1 MAIFIDD
8 LKTVDDLGNQVD
20 LSALVED
27 AAGGS
32 DEPPR
37 VRTGTGRHDRRRPLQ
52 LSTRP
57 NSSQG
62 SDSSAMEHSGRVNS
76 NRVVPDTGASARP
89 VHE

>member
-8 LKTVDDLGNQVD
+8 LKTVDDLGNQLD

-37 VRTGTGRHDRRRPLQ
+37 VRTGRAGTTGVDRYR
-52 LSTRP
+52 
-57 NSSQG
+57 
-62 SDSSAMEHSGRVNS
+62 
-76 NRVVPDTGASARP
+76 
-89 VHE
+89 